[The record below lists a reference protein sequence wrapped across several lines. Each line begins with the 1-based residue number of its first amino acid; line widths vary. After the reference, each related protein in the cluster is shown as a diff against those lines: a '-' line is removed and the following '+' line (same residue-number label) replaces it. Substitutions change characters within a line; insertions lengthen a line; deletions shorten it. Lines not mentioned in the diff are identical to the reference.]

1 VTDTGTAIVTDPE
14 SDPESDDAAMR
25 LALAEAERAGLAG
38 EVPVGAVVVCEGRVV
53 GAGFNQPIAA
63 VDPTAHAEVVALRAA
78 ARALDNYRLTGCL
91 LFVTVEPCLM
101 CVGAMIHARIAR
113 VVFGAA
119 EPKAG
124 ALVSACRAHETPGLN
139 HRLQVTG
146 GVMEEECRRMIQG
159 FFAGR
164 RG

>member
-1 VTDTGTAIVTDPE
+1 VTDPE
-14 SDPESDDAAMR
+14 SDHKSDNAAMR
-25 LALAEAERAGLAG
+25 LALAEAERAHLAG

-78 ARALDNYRLTGCL
+78 ARALGNYRLTGCL

-119 EPKAG
+119 EPKTG
-124 ALVSACRAHETPGLN
+124 ALMSACRAHETPGLN

-146 GVMEEECRRMIQG
+146 GVMEEECRRMIQE
-159 FFAGR
+159 FFESR